1 MRKYFR
7 IIEMGSWCFLYA
19 CLLLIVG
26 ETQSERSGEYQQCV
40 DAFIKGPGDFVLDT
54 KESIKN
60 GAVFLANPSVEDN
73 VACTV
78 ACCRD
83 RRCNLALIE
92 QGKENEK
99 GSNNNSCF
107 LFNCLYKHKYVC
119 RFIKKEGFANYILGS
134 VYGNYLNGHKADKDN
149 APIAN
154 AGRDVVVQPHEEV
167 LLNGIESWDDGKI
180 VNYEWS
186 LIHGD
191 KSVQMEKT
199 NLSDQ
204 IRVSNLMPGVYEF
217 KLTVTDSAHHSDSDQ
232 VSVLVLT
239 PEQSEH
245 NCVTPK
251 KAGPCKGA
259 FTRWHYNAA
268 SSKCEQFVF
277 GGCKDNNNN
286 YLSERECLNA
296 CRNITVI
303 PGGDTRKV
311 ATEDCSPCGEEQFK
325 CSNGC
330 CVKNEFECDGQQQC
344 SDGSD
349 ENNLNKSL
357 SRLLEIGV
365 NEKAHC
371 TDPPLT
377 GPCRASITHWYY
389 DPLNKK
395 CHKFTYG
402 GCDGNENNFDTTDT
416 CMSNCS
422 GVTEK
427 DVFAR
432 GVFSRVDEELG
443 ESQSASVALAVVL
456 VVGIL
461 AVLAVLGYFFLKNR
475 RKNHQHQPVAT
486 SGPPGAY
493 SEDQQMVYNS
503 TTAKA

>member
-1 MRKYFR
+1 
-7 IIEMGSWCFLYA
+7 MGSWCFLFA
-19 CLLLIVG
+19 CLLFIVGVYVG
-26 ETQSERSGEYQQCV
+26 ETQGELSTEHQQCV
-40 DAFIKGPGDFVLDT
+40 DAFMEGREDFVLDT
-54 KESIKN
+54 EESIKD
-60 GAVFLANPSVEDN
+60 GAVFLANPSVEQG
-73 VACTV
+73 VACTI
-78 ACCRD
+78 ACCGD
-83 RRCNLALIE
+83 PRCNLALIE
-92 QGKENEK
+92 QGNEK
-99 GSNNNSCF
+99 GCF
-107 LFNCLYKHKYVC
+107 LFNCLYKDKYVC
-119 RFIKKEGFANYILGS
+119 RFIQKEGFQNYILDS
-134 VYGNYLNGHKADKDN
+134 VYKNYLNGPNNDKEDK

-167 LLNGIESWDDGKI
+167 LLNGIESWDDRKI
-180 VNYEWS
+180 TNYVWS
-186 LIHGD
+186 LILGEQ
-191 KSVQMEKT
+191 SVQMEKT
-199 NLSDQ
+199 DFSDQ

-217 KLTVTDSAHHSDSDQ
+217 KLTVTDSADHSDSDQ

-239 PEQSEH
+239 PEQSER
-245 NCVTPK
+245 NCLTPK

-259 FTRWHYNAA
+259 FPRWHYNAA

-286 YLSERECLNA
+286 YLSEAECVNA
-296 CRNITVI
+296 CKNIQVI

-311 ATEDCSPCGEEQFK
+311 VEEDCSAPCGEEMFK

-330 CVKNEFECDGQQQC
+330 CVKKEFECDGQQQC
-344 SDGSD
+344 KDGSD
-349 ENNLNKSL
+349 EINCEQLNKSL
-357 SRLLEIGV
+357 GRLLEIGV

-371 TDPPLT
+371 TDPPVT
-377 GPCRASITHWYY
+377 GPCRASFTRWYY

-395 CHKFTYG
+395 CHRFTYG
-402 GCDGNENNFDTTDT
+402 GCDGNDNNFETTDQ

-432 GVFSRVDEELG
+432 GLFAKVDDLG

-475 RKNHQHQPVAT
+475 RKTNQHQPVAT
-486 SGPPGAY
+486 SSPPVAY
-493 SEDQQMVYNS
+493 SEEDQQMVYNS